1 MRKEPLGVQTQDYQ
15 SLKNNGTVTRMST
28 NKRTTEGQPAP
39 PTQTTPSEVNFQTSN
54 QKNTKSE
61 YKYPAKPRQTVV
73 CAPKFNSGWSISGL
87 NTEHILDQQPEQI
100 VQIVVNVQ
108 PEKPSGA
115 EKKDA
120 TDYIRNFQHDLHKKV
135 LDPGYLADKTIS
147 GGETLLSIALFKA
160 RKKIRANTQNR
171 LVMWLC
177 DSFDRIVKAFEEADD
192 KEPPPPMTKRPIGF
206 LAGRIN

>member
-28 NKRTTEGQPAP
+28 NTEGQPAP

-61 YKYPAKPRQTVV
+61 YKYSAEQWQTVV
-73 CAPKFNSGWSISGL
+73 SAPKFNSGWSISGL

-100 VQIVVNVQ
+100 VQIVVIVQ
-108 PEKPSGA
+108 PEKPSGD

-120 TDYIRNFQHDLHKKV
+120 TDYIRNFQHDLHKEV

-147 GGETLLSIALFKA
+147 PAAKH
-160 RKKIRANTQNR
+160 
-171 LVMWLC
+171 C
-177 DSFDRIVKAFEEADD
+177 
-192 KEPPPPMTKRPIGF
+192 
-206 LAGRIN
+206 